1 MLKTHWTTQ
10 TARSV
15 SFQTNPLFLFYYLIF
30 LLRNGSFI
38 LSPLRPSGNVCFTF
52 SLQQFQQINES
63 HNIVLGPMLIILQDV
78 GRYRLTFYSNVTL
91 THSMLKNYGRTS
103 SRHLDRDV
111 ITWQESLKMR
121 DHEIPPRG
129 GGPYMKGVGMLVVSV
144 RGANFG
150 FWPHL

>member
-1 MLKTHWTTQ
+1 
-10 TARSV
+10 
-15 SFQTNPLFLFYYLIF
+15 
-30 LLRNGSFI
+30 
-38 LSPLRPSGNVCFTF
+38 
-52 SLQQFQQINES
+52 
-63 HNIVLGPMLIILQDV
+63 MLIILQDV

-121 DHEIPPRG
+121 GHEIPSPG
-129 GGPYMKGVGMLVVSV
+129 GAPHMKGVGMLVVSV
-144 RGANFG
+144 RGVNFG

>member
-15 SFQTNPLFLFYYLIF
+15 SFQTNPLFLFYYFIF
-30 LLRNGSFI
+30 LLPNGSFI
-38 LSPLRPSGNVCFTF
+38 PSPLRPSGNVCFTF
-52 SLQQFQQINES
+52 TLQQFQQINEG

-121 DHEIPPRG
+121 GHETFMDKVLWNPTV
-129 GGPYMKGVGMLVVSV
+129 KHMLSFKHG
-144 RGANFG
+144 RKN
-150 FWPHL
+150 LTLDLRT